1 MTSRGDSEI
10 PRQEPEP
17 AKGRSSF
24 AAMLKEQ
31 FRQLARSI
39 IAPREAPAPQ
49 PTKRRRRKE
58 DTGHVAF
65 RMAAKKVVRRTVR
78 LPAAAYAA
86 VSYLADALEWINH
99 DLADMDEDMQPSE
112 QHHLSLHL

>member
-1 MTSRGDSEI
+1 MMSRGDSEI

-17 AKGRSSF
+17 AKRRSSF

-31 FRQLARSI
+31 FRQLARSLT
-39 IAPREAPAPQ
+39 PREAPAPQ
-49 PTKRRRRKE
+49 PAQRRRRTE
-58 DTGHVAF
+58 ETRGGF
-65 RMAAKKVVRRTVR
+65 TLAAKQIMRRAVR
-78 LPAAAYAA
+78 LPDAAYAA
-86 VSYLADALEWINH
+86 VSYLADALEWFNH